1 MQDMK
6 LENISGTK
14 RGQYLKEFATHSKN
28 TGDSYREIKE
38 FKNSHQPI
46 TNIAMD
52 ENRDL
57 L

>member
-1 MQDMK
+1 MK